1 MRLIILVLMVLSGL
15 MVVTALPA
23 VAVPGLEQIW
33 LHAPTQYKVTEKTS
47 LIGDLSPRIGTDD
60 GQLDQIILRTGV
72 QRKLTRN
79 LSGTLGFDS
88 VDNFDPSRNHE
99 NRIWQQL
106 QTQHRFKS
114 YTLTSRLRMEERHW
128 NGKPGNSVRWR
139 MMMKSAQRIGA
150 SRFSVIYSDELFLT
164 LNTMPDGPVAGVD
177 RNRLFAGMG
186 YAIDRNKNLEAGY
199 RIEYINKT
207 DTDDET
213 RRQLVVQMAS
223 LF

>member
-1 MRLIILVLMVLSGL
+1 MRLIFTVILILTGL
-15 MVVTALPA
+15 IATASPA

-47 LIGDLSPRIGTDD
+47 LIGDLSPRFGTDD
-60 GQLDQIILRTGV
+60 GQLDQMILRTGV

-79 LSGTLGFDS
+79 VSGTLGFDS
-88 VDNFDPSRNHE
+88 VDNYDPSRNHE
-99 NRIWQQL
+99 NRIWQQI
-106 QTQHRFKS
+106 QAQHRIKS
-114 YTLTSRLRMEERHW
+114 YTFTSRIRMEERHW
-128 NGKPGNSVRWR
+128 NGTPGSSVRWR
-139 MMMKSAQRIGA
+139 MMMKSAQKIGA

-199 RIEYINKT
+199 RVEYINKT

-213 RRQLVVQMAS
+213 RRQIVVQMAS
-223 LF
+223 MF